1 MQEYAGVL
9 IFLLMVGAVGLG
21 GLVVSN
27 LFGPHHPTREKK
39 IPYECGVDP
48 VGSAR
53 ERYPVKF
60 YLVAI
65 LFLLFDIEFLFM
77 VVIALMFASPEAPL
91 TRGFLFI
98 ELLVFLAILGAGYY
112 YVWRKGALE
121 WD

>member
-1 MQEYAGVL
+1 MQEYVGVL
-9 IFLLMVGAVGLG
+9 VFLLMVAGVGLG

-27 LFGPHHPTREKK
+27 LFGPRNPTREKG

-77 VVIALMFASPEAPL
+77 VVIALMFAAPEAPL
-91 TRGFLFI
+91 TRGFLLA
-98 ELLVFLAILGAGYY
+98 ELVVFLAILGAGYF